1 VEIQMNPI
9 RYKDRLRQKAAVR
22 VANKPWK
29 TLKLALYA
37 GLLVGGGI
45 GFLLSYFVR

>member
-1 VEIQMNPI
+1 MGMI
-9 RYKDRLRQKAAVR
+9 RYKNRLRQKAAVR

-37 GLLVGGGI
+37 GLLIGGAI
-45 GFLLSYFVR
+45 GFLISYFMR